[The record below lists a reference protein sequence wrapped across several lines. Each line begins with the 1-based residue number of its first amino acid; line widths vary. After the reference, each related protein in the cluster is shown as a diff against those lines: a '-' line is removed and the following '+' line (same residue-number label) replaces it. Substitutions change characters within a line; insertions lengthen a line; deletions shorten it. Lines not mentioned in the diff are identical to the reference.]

1 MFPKLSGDVPGWLMA
16 SVLAAPW
23 LAGCSMAPHYERPP
37 QAVPATFGQLRAAA
51 AATAAE
57 QASPAALTDQ
67 EREFLAALA
76 PDGALAPLVA
86 RALAHN
92 ADYRLAA
99 LRVEQARAQYRVEH
113 SARLPTV
120 GIDAQQTRQSFDD
133 PALRERYQQDLSR
146 AGIAISDYELDVLGR
161 LKSLSDVAREHYLAS
176 EAGQEAAR
184 GALVAEVLR
193 AYALVCAATQAHQRL
208 QAVHADNAA
217 LLEIAQGQ
225 YDIGLIARDA
235 LDRRRAGTEQ
245 AQVAALRA
253 GDDAAAARRA
263 LQLLTGFD
271 AEVAPGLLAPL
282 AEAPDAMAALR
293 DLDSKV
299 LLQRPDIRQAEAELR
314 AANANIG
321 AARAAFFPSIR
332 LSTSLGSA
340 SNSLDDLFSSGSRSW
355 SFMPQLVLPIFDFGR
370 NRANLDLAWTRRH
383 AGVIE
388 YERSIEAAFREVAD
402 ALDARATF
410 AVSEAQLREQDR
422 LAALR
427 LERAERRVSRG
438 LADRQDLLA
447 DRIEATRT
455 TLDHLHAQRDLAL
468 SRIALFRAFYGVEL
482 PARL

>member
-1 MFPKLSGDVPGWLMA
+1 M
-16 SVLAAPW
+16 
-23 LAGCSMAPHYERPP
+23 RR
-37 QAVPATFGQLRAAA
+37 FGSSR
-51 AATAAE
+51 
-57 QASPAALTDQ
+57 
-67 EREFLAALA
+67 
-76 PDGALAPLVA
+76 
-86 RALAHN
+86 
-92 ADYRLAA
+92 
-99 LRVEQARAQYRVEH
+99 RAQYRVER
-113 SARLPTV
+113 SARLPTA

-146 AGIAISDYELDVLGR
+146 AGIAISDYELDVFGR
-161 LKSLSDVAREHYLAS
+161 LKSLSDAAREHYLAS

-235 LDRRRAGTEQ
+235 LDRRRAATEQ

-271 AEVAPGLLAPL
+271 AEVAPGPLAPL

-321 AARAAFFPSIR
+321 AARAAFFPR
-332 LSTSLGSA
+332 SA
-340 SNSLDDLFSSGSRSW
+340 
-355 SFMPQLVLPIFDFGR
+355 
-370 NRANLDLAWTRRH
+370 
-383 AGVIE
+383 
-388 YERSIEAAFREVAD
+388 
-402 ALDARATF
+402 
-410 AVSEAQLREQDR
+410 
-422 LAALR
+422 
-427 LERAERRVSRG
+427 
-438 LADRQDLLA
+438 
-447 DRIEATRT
+447 
-455 TLDHLHAQRDLAL
+455 
-468 SRIALFRAFYGVEL
+468 
-482 PARL
+482 